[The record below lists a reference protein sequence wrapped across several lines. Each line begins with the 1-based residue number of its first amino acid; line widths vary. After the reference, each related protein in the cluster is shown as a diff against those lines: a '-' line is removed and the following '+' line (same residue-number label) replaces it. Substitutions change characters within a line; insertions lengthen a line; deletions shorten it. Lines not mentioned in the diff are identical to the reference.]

1 MKSLKN
7 TKGVI
12 RSRKSKMDRQYRQK
26 KKNKRTNNDLQNTT
40 QRIKNRTARKQI
52 KVGSELVCSGMML
65 AILIEK
71 Q

>member
-1 MKSLKN
+1 
-7 TKGVI
+7 
-12 RSRKSKMDRQYRQK
+12 MDRQYRQK

-65 AILIEK
+65 SILIEK